1 MDKKKQKITGKDFL
15 RIVIVIII
23 LGLGVLIKCGII

>member
-23 LGLGVLIKCGII
+23 LVLGVLIKCGII